1 MPFPRRMLRQDEQ
14 VLLDARP
21 NWSRLVA
28 PTLAALAVLA
38 GLAAIFVVYA
48 SAPTFVGWIL
58 LGIVLLDAVVF
69 GRSLLRWRTTTLT
82 VTTKRV
88 VYRTG
93 VVSRMA
99 REIPLSRVQDV
110 TYRQSLLE
118 RVVGAGSLLVESAGE
133 HGQEPFPDIS
143 RPARVQSLINAQ
155 LEQAGDCGV
164 IADATARRALARVG
178 AVAAAPISPV
188 PDEIARLGEL
198 YRRGVLTQMEF
209 ETKKAELLRRM

>member
-1 MPFPRRMLRQDEQ
+1 MLRPDEQ

-21 NWSRLVA
+21 NWSTLVA
-28 PTLAALAVLA
+28 PSLAALLVLA
-38 GLAAIFVVYA
+38 GLAAIFVIYS
-48 SAPTFVGWIL
+48 SAPTFVGWII
-58 LGIVLLDAVVF
+58 LGFVLLDAAIF

-93 VVSRMA
+93 VISRMA

-110 TYRQSLLE
+110 TYRQSILE
-118 RVVGAGSLLVESAGE
+118 RLVGAGSLLIESAGE

-143 RPARVQSLINAQ
+143 HPARVQSLINGQ
-155 LEQAGDCGV
+155 LEQAGADCGV
-164 IADATARRALARVG
+164 VAVGPAPSAPARVA
-178 AVAAAPISPV
+178 AVAAPAVSPV

-198 YRRGVLTQMEF
+198 YRRGVLTQSEF